1 MSKILFCSYPRGK
14 WFIRSNFPFDTS
26 SLIGPENTWLRVPL
40 RKDLCLAGGEGRK
53 ERHGKW
59 NARDDT
65 SRPRLFFFR
74 FLTLSPSSFSFAPL
88 CATLSSPR
96 CFLRLPPSLPSISPP
111 FSFSSLLFSLFFFFP
126 RNVTTRETLE
136 NRVEFRRSLKLKAN
150 ILKKIEKR
158 IVTRVEGRI
167 SMLGRGIGPLP
178 SAFHRLFFFHSSPQ
192 ILIPR
197 RGRKELHDM
206 TVSNESSSFRAV
218 IISFLDI
225 YWRWREN

>member
-1 MSKILFCSYPRGK
+1 MRGMIHPAPVYFSFASSPFLLLPFHSRHCVRLFPPLAVSFVFLPRFLPSPLLFPSPLFCS
-14 WFIRSNFPFDTS
+14 
-26 SLIGPENTWLRVPL
+26 
-40 RKDLCLAGGEGRK
+40 
-53 ERHGKW
+53 
-59 NARDDT
+59 
-65 SRPRLFFFR
+65 
-74 FLTLSPSSFSFAPL
+74 
-88 CATLSSPR
+88 LSS
-96 CFLRLPPSLPSISPP
+96 S
-111 FSFSSLLFSLFFFFP
+111 FFP